1 MRVHPVRDAL
11 FYGLCLVHSPIVSRR
26 PDDPSAFHMVYD
38 DLTAERRG
46 FGYACSHDG
55 LNWQHGVNVALPDG
69 ARTPFGLLP
78 LSAAEKTTR
87 RADILAAGVVTAAEL
102 DAKNTSLQWAFY
114 TGQHFPVRTGGDS
127 QQGVEGQSRSKTGG
141 WEGFKA
147 AIVQLA
153 W

>member
-1 MRVHPVRDAL
+1 M
-11 FYGLCLVHSPIVSRR
+11 LCSPIVSRR
-26 PDDPSAFHMVYD
+26 PDDSSSFHMVYD
-38 DLTAERRG
+38 DLSAERQG

-55 LNWQHGVNVALPDG
+55 LTWQRGVNVALPDG

-78 LSAAEKTTR
+78 LTPAEMAAR
-87 RADILAAGVVTAAEL
+87 RADILAAGVLTVGEL
-102 DAKNTSLQWAFY
+102 NATNTSLQWAFY
-114 TGQHFPVRTGGDS
+114 TGQHFPASGAEQRKETQLRFG
-127 QQGVEGQSRSKTGG
+127 TGG